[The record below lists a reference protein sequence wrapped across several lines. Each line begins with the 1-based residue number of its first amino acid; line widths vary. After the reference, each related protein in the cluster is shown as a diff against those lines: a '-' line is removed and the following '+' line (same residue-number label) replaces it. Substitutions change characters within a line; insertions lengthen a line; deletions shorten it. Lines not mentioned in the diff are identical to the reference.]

1 MRKGVSRETLKS
13 VLILIALLMF
23 LALIFSYFI
32 GEGGMVREWV
42 DGLLSIF
49 KVVR

>member
-1 MRKGVSRETLKS
+1 MRKGASRETLKS
-13 VLILIALLMF
+13 VLILIVLLMF